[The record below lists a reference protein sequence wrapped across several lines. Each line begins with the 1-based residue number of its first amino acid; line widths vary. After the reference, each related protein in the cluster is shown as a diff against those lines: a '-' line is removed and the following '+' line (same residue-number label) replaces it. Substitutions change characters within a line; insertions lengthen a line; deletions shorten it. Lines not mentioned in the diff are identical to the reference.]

1 MGQHWADTAVSNG
14 YHDHYLSLVDH
25 YLNIEGNG
33 LKLQS
38 VTIQTSMVMG
48 FHGNFN
54 GSITMLK
61 NYDSN

>member
-48 FHGNFN
+48 Y
-54 GSITMLK
+54 K
-61 NYDSN
+61 NQTLPPDYILVIGIK